1 MFHVAASN
9 TSTLTTSRP
18 LVWSR
23 ALLGL
28 VILFLVVDAA
38 MKIAA
43 LPIVAEAA
51 MTIGWTVDPGFWRA
65 MGLLLLAIT
74 ALYAWPR
81 IAVLSAILV
90 TGYLAVQSQRMSGSA
105 TRSSATHCSGS
116 IWASPCGSA
125 CGCVTL
131 ACKAVCRSDDE
142 EAFKPNSTTADD
154 DQPPRS
160 RRSELARLDDEQHA
174 SIAWASRA
182 ADADD

>member
-9 TSTLTTSRP
+9 TSRLTTSRP
-18 LVWSR
+18 LVWTGR
-23 ALLGL
+23 ALSGL

-43 LPIVAEAA
+43 LPIVAETA

-74 ALYAWPR
+74 ALYAWPT
-81 IAVLSAILV
+81 AVLGAILL
-90 TGYLAVQSQRMSGSA
+90 TGYLGGAVA
-105 TRSSATHCSGS
+105 TSSATHCSGS

-131 ACKAVCRSDDE
+131 ACEAVCRSVVE
-142 EAFKPNSTTADD
+142 EALKPNSTTADD

-160 RRSELARLDDEQHA
+160 RHSEPAPEAARLDDEQHA
-174 SIAWASRA
+174 SIASAYQA
-182 ADADD
+182 A